1 MKSTEIKTNT
11 MDILAPG
18 GRGGPVG
25 AGEGVADAF
34 TLIELLVVV
43 LIIGILAAV
52 AVPQYQKAV
61 ARSRLATLKDTVKAM
76 SVAAEVFYLANGYY
90 PSSFSE
96 LDVDIPQPDSQV
108 EVKTYRQTFYYS
120 WGVCFIG
127 NDKTSDGARVFCTD
141 TKSHLRY
148 GCFAEHSTVTSTP
161 GQCYCTALTNSSSI
175 ADATCK
181 QDTGDME
188 LEEIP
193 SVGNK
198 YMY

>member
-1 MKSTEIKTNT
+1 MKSNTSKTSCK
-11 MDILAPG
+11 
-18 GRGGPVG
+18 RG
-25 AGEGVADAF
+25 F

-61 ARSRLATLKDTVKAM
+61 ARSRLATLKDMVKGM

-96 LDVDIPQPDSQV
+96 LDIDIPQPDSQV
-108 EVKTYRQTFYYS
+108 EVKTYRQSFYYS
-120 WGVCFIG
+120 WGFCFIG
-127 NDKTSDGARVFCTD
+127 NNKTSDGARVFCTD
-141 TKSHLRY
+141 TQSFLRY
-148 GCFAEHSTVTSTP
+148 GCFAAHNTKTDTP
-161 GQCYCTALTNSSSI
+161 GQCYCTALENSGPV
-175 ADATCK
+175 ADAVCK

-188 LEEIP
+188 AEEVA

-198 YMY
+198 YIY